1 MSSVSFNQLNILF
14 QNQERI
20 DIVLD
25 YLMFKNYPKYIQ
37 DTVDKRT
44 AEEEKR
50 KYRHKYRLFTLDS
63 NKNIIYKPTN
73 LRVVNE
79 TDVKDTLIEVFE
91 SSNGL
96 GKGVTNFYKFIKT
109 KYIGIKRQDCEDF
122 LKLQGEYQMITP
134 HRHRINKP
142 IISHNVNDLWA
153 GDLID
158 MNLYL
163 KNNRGYRYIFT
174 LVDIFSRNVFLLRLK
189 NKEAETLKT
198 AFSEFLAKLNDKPK
212 SLLLDN
218 GTEFLG
224 EFAVYCK
231 SVNIKIRNTTSY
243 SPQSNGVCERMNREV
258 RKILKAM
265 FVRNNDLVWYNKLDE
280 VSKIKN
286 LTYHSSI
293 KIEPKTV
300 YDFQANTTEDVKKK
314 IAREASEAI
323 KQKAMRDVAKY
334 KANEY
339 KVDDWVRITMSAVYP
354 SIRQII
360 KSGNAKQ
367 IVVQYLPLLFQ
378 IKSVI
383 YKRKGLL
390 EKNEYTLIHEG
401 HTLCSPLK
409 LRATATAKRLFASDL
424 IPVDEDTQIEMTC
437 AKALELNKA
446 TTKATDLR
454 LVEI

>member
-1 MSSVSFNQLNILF
+1 
-14 QNQERI
+14 
-20 DIVLD
+20 
-25 YLMFKNYPKYIQ
+25 
-37 DTVDKRT
+37 
-44 AEEEKR
+44 
-50 KYRHKYRLFTLDS
+50 
-63 NKNIIYKPTN
+63 
-73 LRVVNE
+73 
-79 TDVKDTLIEVFE
+79 
-91 SSNGL
+91 
-96 GKGVTNFYKFIKT
+96 
-109 KYIGIKRQDCEDF
+109 
-122 LKLQGEYQMITP
+122 MITP

-142 IISHNVNDLWA
+142 IISKNVNDLWA

-158 MNLYL
+158 MNLY
-163 KNNRGYRYIFT
+163 KTNNRGYRYIFT

-189 NKEAETLKT
+189 NKDAKTLQT
-198 AFSEFLAKLNDKPK
+198 EFSEFLAKLNDKPK

-224 EFAVYCK
+224 EFAEYCK
-231 SVNIKIRNTTSY
+231 RENIKIRNTTSY

-265 FVRNNDLVWYNKLDE
+265 FVRNNDLVWFNKLDE

-293 KIEPKTV
+293 KIEPQTV
-300 YDFQANTTEDVKKK
+300 YDFQANTAEDFKKK
-314 IAREASEAI
+314 IAREAREAI
-323 KQKAMRDVAKY
+323 RQKAMRDVAKY

-339 KVDDWVRITMSAVYP
+339 KVGDWVRITMSAVYP

-367 IVVQYLPLLFQ
+367 IVVQYLPFLFQ

-390 EKNEYTLIHEG
+390 EKNEYTLIHDG

-409 LRATATAKRLFASDL
+409 NRDTATAKRLFASDL
-424 IPVDEDTQIEMTC
+424 IAVDEDTKIEMT
-437 AKALELNKA
+437 AAEALKLNKA
-446 TTKATDLR
+446 TTRATDLR
-454 LVEI
+454 LVEL